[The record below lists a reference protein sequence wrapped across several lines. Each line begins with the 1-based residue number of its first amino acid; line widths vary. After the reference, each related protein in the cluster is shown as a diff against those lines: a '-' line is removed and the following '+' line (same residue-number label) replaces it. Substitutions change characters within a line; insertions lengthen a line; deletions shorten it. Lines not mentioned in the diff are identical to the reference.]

1 MRAMCTIVV
10 LHDVLPEHPLAIVAN
25 RDEWHARASSAPRVL
40 HEHPRAIGGVD
51 LVSGG
56 TWMGANALGLFVGL
70 TNQRGAEAPD
80 RTRRS
85 RGDVVLRALALRD
98 PSEVASFLR
107 TIDARA
113 YNAFNLIFGVPGDVR
128 VAYARDDRAAID
140 IEPVAPGVIVLPNDR
155 LGSPEFPKIAR
166 AEARTR
172 DAMCASQIE
181 PALLRV
187 LADHDRPDDAAIPE
201 TTSRFPREV
210 LRELQALC
218 IHLPEY
224 GTVSSTAILYG
235 ADRHIARYLFAP
247 GPPCRVAF
255 DDVTSLLVGAEPR
268 SNLDSSAE

>member
-10 LHDVLPEHPLAIVAN
+10 LHDVLPDHPLAVVAN
-25 RDEWHARASSAPRVL
+25 RDEWHARASSTPRVL
-40 HEHPRAIGGVD
+40 HDEPRAIGGVD
-51 LVSGG
+51 LISGG
-56 TWMGANALGLFVGL
+56 TWMGANAHGLFVGL

-98 PSEVASFLR
+98 PGEVESFLR
-107 TIDARA
+107 TLDARA

-128 VAYARDDRAAID
+128 VAYARDDRAD
-140 IEPVAPGVIVLPNDR
+140 IEIEHVARGVIVLPNDR
-155 LGSPEFPKIAR
+155 MGSPDFPKIAR
-166 AEARTR
+166 AEERAR
-172 DAMCASQIE
+172 DAMCASTLE

-187 LADHDRPDDAAIPE
+187 LADHDKPDDAAIPPI
-201 TTSRFPREV
+201 TSRFPREV

-224 GTVSSTAILYG
+224 GTVSSTAILYSRDG
-235 ADRHIARYLFAP
+235 RIARYLFAP
-247 GPPCRVAF
+247 GPPCTVAY
-255 DDVTSLLVGAEPR
+255 DNVTPLLTGAEPR